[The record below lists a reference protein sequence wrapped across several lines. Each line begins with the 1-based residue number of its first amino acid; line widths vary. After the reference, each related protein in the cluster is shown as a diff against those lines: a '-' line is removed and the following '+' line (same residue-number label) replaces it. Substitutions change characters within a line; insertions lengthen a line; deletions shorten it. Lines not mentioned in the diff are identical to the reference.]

1 MTFLLFLA
9 LTVQI
14 TTGTAVETGTNDSV
28 WDFAIFE
35 PVDRDIYIVGAGDV
49 LQMVVE
55 GGTSQAMM
63 LSGLT
68 SVMPCKVSGDGM
80 IQLSGI
86 GQFQAAGLTIAQ
98 AEAELQRLVSR
109 YYPST
114 EIGLGLLE
122 PRTVKVWIN
131 GMVERPGQYTLYAI
145 NRVSDLVSSAG
156 GLSSYSSRYGWMVT
170 ANGAS
175 IEVNLHFD
183 GTTGQPVADPFV
195 DGGAVVSFSLVTDPV
210 YVVRPGIRNY
220 TDQYSVPEV
229 ETWECV
235 PGETVEDLMYRI
247 GGISG
252 NVDLSRSYL
261 VSAGDNHPIWTR
273 GTGFSDYRV
282 NPGDTLRLVVQGN
295 DVYVAGA
302 VQQRGIISY
311 TPGDPVSSYV
321 ERAGGVVYN
330 GHLGGTSLTR
340 DGRRIASGDE
350 ALDTEVLPGDVIEV
364 PYGWVARHSQEIG
377 IVATV
382 VGITSTIIYLTR

>member
-1 MTFLLFLA
+1 MSFLILLA
-9 LTVQI
+9 LAAQL
-14 TTGTAVETGTNDSV
+14 TTGTSVETGTGDSV

-35 PVDRDIYIVGAGDV
+35 EVDRDTYVIGAGDV
-49 LQMVVE
+49 LQMVIQ
-55 GGTSQAMM
+55 GGTSEAM
-63 LSGLT
+63 LVSGLS
-68 SVMPCKVSGDGM
+68 SVVPCKVSGDGM

-86 GQFQAAGLTIAQ
+86 GQFQASGLTIAA
-98 AEAELQRLVSR
+98 AEEELQRLVSR

-131 GMVERPGQYTLYAI
+131 GMVEEPGQFTLYAI
-145 NRVSDLVSSAG
+145 NRVSDLVTEAG
-156 GLSSYSSRYGWMVT
+156 GLSSYSSRSGWMVT
-170 ANGAS
+170 ADGDS

-183 GTTGQPVADPFV
+183 RSTGQPVADPFV
-195 DGGAVVSFSLVTDPV
+195 DGGAVVSFGLVTDPV
-210 YVVRPGIRNY
+210 FVVRPGIRNY
-220 TDQYSVPEV
+220 TDQYAVPEV

-261 VSAGDNHPIWTR
+261 VSAGDNLPIWTR
-273 GTGFSDYRV
+273 GSGFSEFAV
-282 NPGDTLRLVVQGN
+282 VPGDTLRLVVQGN

-302 VQQRGIISY
+302 VHQRGIISY
-311 TPGDPVSSYV
+311 TPGDPVRTYV

-330 GHLGGTSLTR
+330 GHLGGTTLTR

-350 ALDTEVLPGDVIEV
+350 ALDAEVLPGDVIEV

-377 IVATV
+377 ILATV